1 MRNWKNLRPNTSAHG
16 VRSTGSAV
24 RLRLLS
30 RAIIGIFVLS
40 GVSCK
45 SAKTVTETSIAAE
58 LADSQAVSAVHG
70 VSLRSAGGTPS
81 TGTARIRVMVEP
93 SPTPDISS
101 PSPATSPSPALPR
114 REGAYFGQPLLV
126 IEAEAD
132 GSGGTAPEVEASS
145 STEAQLT
152 SSGRTAASNRAKT
165 REKPP
170 NLGLYVMGFMGLIGI
185 TIMGLLGFV
194 GFILKKHLNNN

>member
-45 SAKTVTETSIAAE
+45 SAKTVTETSMEAE
-58 LADSQAVSAVHG
+58 LADSQVVSAVHG
-70 VSLRSAGGTPS
+70 VSLRSVGGTPS
-81 TGTARIRVMVEP
+81 TGTARIRVMVGENP
-93 SPTPDISS
+93 NQASS
-101 PSPATSPSPALPR
+101 PSLSLPR
-114 REGAYFGQPLLV
+114 REGGDLTQPLLV

-170 NLGLYVMGFMGLIGI
+170 NPGLYVMGFMGLIGI

>member
-70 VSLRSAGGTPS
+70 VSLRSVGGTPS
-81 TGTARIRVMVEP
+81 TGTARIRVMVGEKP
-93 SPTPDISS
+93 NQASS
-101 PSPATSPSPALPR
+101 PSSATSPSPALPR

-145 STEAQLT
+145 SSEAQLT

>member
-1 MRNWKNLRPNTSAHG
+1 M
-16 VRSTGSAV
+16 
-24 RLRLLS
+24 
-30 RAIIGIFVLS
+30 
-40 GVSCK
+40 
-45 SAKTVTETSIAAE
+45 EAE
-58 LADSQAVSAVHG
+58 LADSQVVSAVHG
-70 VSLRSAGGTPS
+70 VSLRSVGGTPS
-81 TGTARIRVMVEP
+81 TGTARIRVMVGENP
-93 SPTPDISS
+93 NQASS
-101 PSPATSPSPALPR
+101 PSSATSPSPALPR
-114 REGAYFGQPLLV
+114 REGAYVGQPLLV

-152 SSGRTAASNRAKT
+152 SSGRTAARNEAKT

-170 NLGLYVMGFMGLIGI
+170 NGNPGLYVMGFMGLIGI

>member
-1 MRNWKNLRPNTSAHG
+1 MVGEKPN
-16 VRSTGSAV
+16 
-24 RLRLLS
+24 
-30 RAIIGIFVLS
+30 
-40 GVSCK
+40 
-45 SAKTVTETSIAAE
+45 
-58 LADSQAVSAVHG
+58 QA
-70 VSLRSAGGTPS
+70 
-81 TGTARIRVMVEP
+81 
-93 SPTPDISS
+93 SS
-101 PSPATSPSPALPR
+101 PSLSLPR
-114 REGAYFGQPLLV
+114 REGGDLTQPLLV

-170 NLGLYVMGFMGLIGI
+170 NPGLYVMGFMGLIGI

>member
-45 SAKTVTETSIAAE
+45 SAKTVTQASAAVAVE
-58 LADSQAVSAVHG
+58 DSLQASAVNAAS
-70 VSLRSAGGTPS
+70 VRTAGGTPG
-81 TGTARIRVMVEP
+81 TGTARIRIMLEP
-93 SPTPDISS
+93 SL
-101 PSPATSPSPALPR
+101 SPALPQE
-114 REGAYFGQPLLV
+114 EGKTLTSQQPLLV

-132 GSGGTAPEVEASS
+132 GNGGTAPDVEAASS
-145 STEAQLT
+145 GENHWE
-152 SSGRTAASNRAKT
+152 SSGRTAANGEADMIM
-165 REKPP
+165 KPP
-170 NLGLYVMGFMGLIGI
+170 DGQTEMYIMGLMGL
-185 TIMGLLGFV
+185 MGLLGII
-194 GFILKKHLNNN
+194 GYILKVLK

>member
-101 PSPATSPSPALPR
+101 PSPALPH

-170 NLGLYVMGFMGLIGI
+170 NPGLYVMGFMGLIGI